1 MNPIQQYRQFSR
13 REFLTTA
20 AGGVG
25 GVALASLLATQS
37 VARDIVNPLAPR
49 KPHFAPRAK
58 NCIFIFISGGTSQ
71 VDLFDIKP
79 KLNEMAGKPL
89 AGSHLQVVRFV
100 IFS

>member
-1 MNPIQQYRQFSR
+1 MDPVQKHHHLSR

-25 GVALASLLATQS
+25 GVAFASLLAAQG

-58 NCIFIFISGGTSQ
+58 NCIFIF
-71 VDLFDIKP
+71 
-79 KLNEMAGKPL
+79 M
-89 AGSHLQVVRFV
+89 
-100 IFS
+100 